1 MQTLEKVATINE
13 LQFDGTAG
21 SGCSLEGTSSARMD
35 YEDAAKKLIMYSRGV
50 AKGSVGTAYG
60 MSMGEDP
67 VLEYLSRQEGGMNP
81 SELADALGYTRPRMT
96 RILDS
101 LENKGY
107 VERVPDEKDRRR
119 VIVYCTDE
127 GREHAHDNSS
137 GGVSG
142 LAATLSKMGEHD
154 ARELLRGL
162 EIAYSLTYDKDIS
175 IGESDKKR
183 K

>member
-21 SGCSLEGTSSARMD
+21 SVRSPEGTSSARMD

-101 LENKGY
+101 LENKGF
-107 VERVPDEKDRRR
+107 VVREPDVNDRRR
-119 VIVYCTDE
+119 VIVRCTDA
-127 GREHAHDNSS
+127 GREHAHDHSS
-137 GGVSG
+137 GGVSN
-142 LAATLSKMGEHD
+142 LAKTLSGMGEHD
-154 ARELLRGL
+154 VRELLRAL
-162 EIAYSLTYDKDIS
+162 ETAYSITYNKDNIL
-175 IGESDKKR
+175 GGRDQK
-183 K
+183 

>member
-1 MQTLEKVATINE
+1 MQTQEKVATINQLE
-13 LQFDGTAG
+13 FGGATG
-21 SGCSLEGTSSARMD
+21 PVCSLEGTSSARMD

-50 AKGSVGTAYG
+50 AKGSIGTAYG

-67 VLEYLSRQEGGMNP
+67 VLEYLSRQDEGMNP
-81 SELADALGYTRPRMT
+81 SDLASKLGYTRPRMT

-101 LENKGY
+101 LEAKGY
-107 VERVPDEKDRRR
+107 VKRVPDANDRRR

-175 IGESDKKR
+175 IGESNKKR
-183 K
+183 